1 MFLFML
7 FCGICI
13 EILNRF
19 LNLCSKKFIKFIVKS
34 GECILVKFYFNEKK
48 FYIVEIIGKY
58 FKLFFICLI

>member
-13 EILNRF
+13 EILNMF

-34 GECILVKFYFNEKK
+34 GECILVKFCFNEKK
-48 FYIVEIIGKY
+48 FNIVEIIGKY
-58 FKLFFICLI
+58 FKLFFIFV